1 MGIKVKL
8 PRKTKIV
15 FPNMCVACG
24 EPSPTAYV
32 PQFTVQFLTRG
43 YINFPMCR
51 RCGQYYLQYYFMN
64 SKSRR
69 KIYDSLT
76 PEEIKRAYW
85 AVHFGGVNVPFFY
98 LGKMVFYFNNDNY
111 GILFWKLNGGEMSEY
126 DTYLGELNHLL
137 EGKG

>member
-8 PRKTKIV
+8 PRKTKIF

-32 PQFTVQFLTRG
+32 PQFTVQFLTHG
-43 YINFPMCR
+43 SINFPMCS
-51 RCGQYYLQYYFMN
+51 RCAQYYFLFLT

-76 PEEIKRAYW
+76 PEEKKRAYW